1 MDLKDFGKQLDGLSS
16 NNSFDNA
23 IFLPNDVANILP
35 RCVYWNTEVEAMWV
49 QNPQEEDNIKRLCT
63 SFLVTIKTNEK
74 GVFIN
79 GNLAV
84 KWDNKHIVKE
94 NVVIYQS
101 HGAALVLMETSI
113 ICKFGDDDIDS
124 IIMFDVDE
132 NVKKFIEENQTK
144 YISLNLCNASYWK
157 KEDIC
162 VVRNTNS
169 KSAKYKG
176 KIMADEVGLYL
187 DGELKYSWDDYF
199 PFVRKKDEKEQL
211 NLLKKTELDNW
222 GDSKYG
228 FCPQKNYFVVS
239 NSAIIGIEDTIVIGS
254 ICKTLFK
261 YYDELGG
268 KTDIPV
274 LKENYQSLHRQ
285 GGGMFTPVVTI
296 DHLDFSSKTFK
307 LLIDFKWVIDT
318 SILCLDFADYLSEIK
333 DKNVVRAATNMRFL
347 NGTFTVVLD
356 KQISYTLNLLSSADS
371 DNMDSYFYR
380 LNKSIIRKMSYAKR
394 IDIKLVGN
402 NCNYSVKANEL
413 IDLAKTFDKELFDSP
428 KHEMDY
434 YKADFLFE
442 KNQYVDA
449 NRYILAAVKE
459 VADNAQYNEL
469 AEKIKTKLLNIE
481 TDTFHQVQTL
491 HTEKKYEDSVKL
503 LDSIYIIARK
513 EEIESL
519 RKKIVDDW
527 VVDLT
532 NKGDANIAKKN
543 TVFAINNYKQ
553 ALKLHPNDAD
563 LKAKIQK
570 AEKALGN
577 KMKDIGKLA
586 LKVVVVFLLLVV
598 GISKCNDYLEEKEH
612 QEYLAQQDRIRAEI
626 KEGARKDIEI
636 CLNEI
641 CKELTSHNL
650 GTERFLTN
658 EFMAVL
664 EKAYNIGGP
673 DFMDANVWL
682 NSQDWETITYN
693 IKSFEAT
700 DQKAVVEVYFVD
712 SWSGQRPLKIIDFVR
727 DNREWKVDDLKN
739 EDGWSLKKYSKDFI
753 QRYN

>member
-1 MDLKDFGKQLDGLSS
+1 MNIEDFSKQLDGFSS
-16 NNSFDNA
+16 NNSFDNDV
-23 IFLPNDVANILP
+23 FLPNDVANFLP
-35 RCVYWNTEVEAMWV
+35 KCIYWNKEIEAMWV
-49 QNPQEEDNIKRLCT
+49 QNPQEEDNVKRLCT
-63 SFLVTIKTNEK
+63 SFFVTIKTNEK
-74 GVFIN
+74 GLFIN

-84 KWDNKHIVKE
+84 KWDNKRIVKDKA
-94 NVVIYQS
+94 VMYQS
-101 HGAALVLMETSI
+101 HGALLALMETGI
-113 ICKFGDDDIDS
+113 ICKFDDDEVNS
-124 IIMFDVDE
+124 MIMFNVDE
-132 NVKKFIEENQTK
+132 DIKKFIEENRTK
-144 YISLNLCNASYWK
+144 YISLNLCNTNYWK
-157 KEDIC
+157 EEKIC
-162 VVRNTNS
+162 VVIDKITRAS
-169 KSAKYKG
+169 KYEG
-176 KIMADEVGLYL
+176 KIMVDATGLYL
-187 DGELKYSWDDYF
+187 DGKLKYSWDDYF
-199 PFVRKKDEKEQL
+199 PYIRKENGASLDL
-211 NLLKKTELDNW
+211 FKKTELAYW
-222 GDSKYG
+222 GDAEHG
-228 FCPQKNYFVVS
+228 FVPQNNYIRIVDEVL
-239 NSAIIGIEDTIVIGS
+239 IVKEDTN
-254 ICKTLFK
+254 
-261 YYDELGG
+261 YDTIHVGCTAKDLLEIDKKDL
-268 KTDIPV
+268 PV
-274 LKENYQSLHRQ
+274 LKNKYNSLCIQ
-285 GGGMFTPVVTI
+285 DKTVFSKLVTI
-296 DHLDFSSKTFK
+296 YSSESFK
-307 LLIDFKWVIDT
+307 LLIDFKWIT
-318 SILCLDFADYLSEIK
+318 NTNAFRLDFF
-333 DKNVVRAATNMRFL
+333 DKYYTINENGNAKKVANQRFK
-347 NGTFTVVLD
+347 NGSFTVVIDEHISHTLELASTVFND
-356 KQISYTLNLLSSADS
+356 KNEVYI
-371 DNMDSYFYR
+371 YR
-380 LNKSIIRKMSYAKR
+380 VNKKIIREIGFANR
-394 IDIKLVGN
+394 VDINLKGEG
-402 NCNYSVKANEL
+402 CEYSVKANEL

-434 YKADFLFE
+434 YKADFHFE
-442 KNQYVDA
+442 KNQYVEA

-481 TDTFHQVQTL
+481 TDSFHQVQTL
-491 HTEKKYEDSVKL
+491 YSEKKYEVSVKL
-503 LDSIYIIARK
+503 LDSIYVVARK

-563 LKAKIQK
+563 IKAKLQK

-577 KMKDIGKLA
+577 KMKGIGKLA
-586 LKVVVVFLLLVV
+586 LKVVVVFLFLVV
-598 GISKCNDYLEEKEH
+598 SISKCNDYLEEKEH

-650 GTERFLTN
+650 GTERFLTK
-658 EFMAVL
+658 EFMEVL

-673 DFMDANVWL
+673 DFMDANIWL

-693 IKSFEAT
+693 IKTFEAT

>member
-35 RCVYWNTEVEAMWV
+35 KCVYWNKEVEAMWV
-49 QNPQEEDNIKRLCT
+49 QNPQEEDNVKRLCT
-63 SFLVTIKTNEK
+63 SFFVTIKTNEK
-74 GVFIN
+74 GLFIN

-84 KWDNKHIVKE
+84 KWNDKRIVKE
-94 NVVIYQS
+94 NAVMYQS
-101 HGAALVLMETSI
+101 HGAALALMETGI
-113 ICKFGDDDIDS
+113 ICKFDDDEIDS
-124 IIMFDVDE
+124 MIMFDVDE
-132 NVKKFIEENQTK
+132 DVKKFVEENRSK
-144 YISLNLCNASYWK
+144 YISLNLCNVSYWK
-157 KEDIC
+157 KEEIC
-162 VVRNTNS
+162 VVRST
-169 KSAKYKG
+169 KDRMTKYKG
-176 KIMADEVGLYL
+176 KIMADETGLYL
-187 DGELKYSWDDYF
+187 DGELRYSWDNYF
-199 PFVRKKDEKEQL
+199 PLVRKKNEKEQL
-211 NLLKKTELDNW
+211 SLLKKTELDNW

-228 FCPQKNYFVVS
+228 FYPQKNYFVIS
-239 NSAIIGIEDTIVIGS
+239 DNAIIDKEETILVGFAAKIG
-254 ICKTLFK
+254 
-261 YYDELGG
+261 
-268 KTDIPV
+268 TDYNSLAEKKDLPV
-274 LKENYQSLHRQ
+274 LKENYQSLYRS
-285 GGGMFTPVVTI
+285 GNSIFTPDVTI
-296 DHLDFSSKTFK
+296 DHLDFSTKTFK
-307 LLIDFKWVIDT
+307 LLIDFKWIIDS
-318 SILCLDFADYLSEIK
+318 SIFCLDFADYLAEIK
-333 DKNVVRAATNMRFL
+333 DKNVVMAATNMRFQ
-347 NGTFTVVLD
+347 NGTFTIVLD
-356 KQISYTLNLLSSADS
+356 KQISYTLNLLTSNDEKI
-371 DNMDSYFYR
+371 DIYFYEI
-380 LNKSIIRKMSYAKR
+380 NKSIIRKMSYAKR
-394 IDIKLVGN
+394 IDIKLKGEG
-402 NCNYSVKANEL
+402 CDYSVKANEL
-413 IDLAKTFDKELFDSP
+413 INLAKTFDKELFDSP

-491 HTEKKYEDSVKL
+491 YSEKKYEESVKL
-503 LDSIYIIARK
+503 LDSIYIVARK

-519 RKKIVDDW
+519 RKQIVDDW

-532 NKGDANIAKKN
+532 NKGDTNIAKKN

-563 LKAKIQK
+563 IKVKLQK

-586 LKVVVVFLLLVV
+586 LKVVVVFLFLVV
-598 GISKCNDYLEEKEH
+598 SISKCNDYLEEKEH

-626 KEGARKDIEI
+626 IEGARKDIETY
-636 CLNEI
+636 LNEI
-641 CKELTSHNL
+641 CKELTSYNL
-650 GTERFLTN
+650 GTDRFLTKG
-658 EFMAVL
+658 FKTVL
-664 EKAYNIGGP
+664 EKAYKIGGP

-682 NSQDWETITYN
+682 DSQDWETITYN
-693 IKSFEAT
+693 IKTFEAT

-753 QRYN
+753 QKYN

>member
-1 MDLKDFGKQLDGLSS
+1 
-16 NNSFDNA
+16 
-23 IFLPNDVANILP
+23 
-35 RCVYWNTEVEAMWV
+35 
-49 QNPQEEDNIKRLCT
+49 
-63 SFLVTIKTNEK
+63 
-74 GVFIN
+74 
-79 GNLAV
+79 
-84 KWDNKHIVKE
+84 
-94 NVVIYQS
+94 
-101 HGAALVLMETSI
+101 
-113 ICKFGDDDIDS
+113 
-124 IIMFDVDE
+124 
-132 NVKKFIEENQTK
+132 
-144 YISLNLCNASYWK
+144 
-157 KEDIC
+157 
-162 VVRNTNS
+162 
-169 KSAKYKG
+169 
-176 KIMADEVGLYL
+176 
-187 DGELKYSWDDYF
+187 
-199 PFVRKKDEKEQL
+199 
-211 NLLKKTELDNW
+211 
-222 GDSKYG
+222 
-228 FCPQKNYFVVS
+228 
-239 NSAIIGIEDTIVIGS
+239 
-254 ICKTLFK
+254 
-261 YYDELGG
+261 
-268 KTDIPV
+268 
-274 LKENYQSLHRQ
+274 
-285 GGGMFTPVVTI
+285 
-296 DHLDFSSKTFK
+296 
-307 LLIDFKWVIDT
+307 
-318 SILCLDFADYLSEIK
+318 
-333 DKNVVRAATNMRFL
+333 
-347 NGTFTVVLD
+347 
-356 KQISYTLNLLSSADS
+356 
-371 DNMDSYFYR
+371 
-380 LNKSIIRKMSYAKR
+380 MSYAKR

-641 CKELTSHNL
+641 CKELNSHNL
-650 GTERFLTN
+650 GTERFLTK
-658 EFMAVL
+658 EFMTVL